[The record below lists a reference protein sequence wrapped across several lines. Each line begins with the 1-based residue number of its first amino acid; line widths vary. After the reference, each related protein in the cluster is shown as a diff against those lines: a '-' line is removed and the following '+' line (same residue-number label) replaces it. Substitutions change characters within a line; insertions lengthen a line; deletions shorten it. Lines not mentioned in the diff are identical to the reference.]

1 MLTAEAIA
9 QLRQEYSQQVLRE
22 TDVAADPIE
31 QFAAWFQQ
39 AVAAQVPQPNAMTL
53 ATVSPAGLPSARI
66 VLLNGL
72 DERGF
77 IFYTH
82 YRSRKGQELAANP
95 HAALVFLWHELERQ
109 VRIEGQVERVTAAI
123 SDAYFQ
129 SRPRGSQLGAW
140 TSPQSQPI
148 ASREVLEAQF
158 QVVSQQYADRPVP
171 RPPDWGGYR
180 VCPHTIEFWQG
191 RPNRLHDRLRY
202 RQGDHQTW
210 HLERLAP

>member
-1 MLTAEAIA
+1 MLPAEAIA

-22 TDVAADPIE
+22 TDVAADPIQ
-31 QFAAWFQQ
+31 QFSAWFQQ

-109 VRIEGQVERVTAAI
+109 VRIEGQVERVAAAV

-140 TSPQSQPI
+140 ASPQSQPI
-148 ASREVLEAQF
+148 ASREVLEAQL
-158 QVVSQQYADRPVP
+158 QAVSQQYADRPVP

-202 RQGDHQTW
+202 RQVDTPTW
-210 HLERLAP
+210 LLERLSP

>member
-1 MLTAEAIA
+1 MLPAEAIA

-22 TDVAADPIE
+22 TDVAADPIQ
-31 QFAAWFQQ
+31 QFSAWFQQ

-95 HAALVFLWHELERQ
+95 DAALVFLWHELERQ
-109 VRIEGQVERVTAAI
+109 VRIEGQVERVAAAV

-140 TSPQSQPI
+140 ASSQSQPI
-148 ASREVLEAQF
+148 ASREVLEAQL
-158 QVVSQQYADRPVP
+158 QAVSQQYADRPVP

-202 RQGDHQTW
+202 RQVDPPTW
-210 HLERLAP
+210 LLERLSP

>member
-31 QFAAWFQQ
+31 QFSAWFQQ

-109 VRIEGQVERVTAAI
+109 VRIEGQVERVAAAL

-140 TSPQSQPI
+140 ASPQSQPI

-158 QVVSQQYADRPVP
+158 QGVSQQYADRPVP

-202 RQGDHQTW
+202 RQDDRQTW
-210 HLERLAP
+210 QLERLAP

>member
-31 QFAAWFQQ
+31 QFSAWFQQ

-95 HAALVFLWHELERQ
+95 HAALVFLWPELERQ
-109 VRIEGQVERVTAAI
+109 VRIEGQVERVAAAI

-140 TSPQSQPI
+140 ASPQSQPI

-158 QVVSQQYADRPVP
+158 QLVSQQYADRPVP

-180 VCPHTIEFWQG
+180 VCPHTVEFWQG

-202 RQGDHQTW
+202 RQGDRQTW